1 MYARHIPAWLKGLGV
16 AALLVGL
23 AGPSHADDQP
33 FTTIYTT
40 DIQSEGGRELEQ
52 TLVWKTNEAD
62 VRFND
67 LQERTEIEYGIK
79 DYLQGSL
86 YLNYDFEQSREHDPF
101 GPVETANAFG
111 TSGELILRLL
121 NPYFDPIGFAVYFE
135 PAWSAKE
142 HSIET
147 KVLLQK
153 NFFNDTL
160 RTVLNINFEDT
171 WSKVRH
177 GPYEKASALEIN
189 LGAMYNVTPDFSVG
203 LEMDNEHGFDG
214 EILGGSASE
223 ASNSFFL
230 GPTIQYIG
238 HPWAIV
244 AGFQT
249 QLPIATNPTGAP
261 GAVEHGMT
269 AGAEHFRATVRFTTD
284 F

>member
-1 MYARHIPAWLKGLGV
+1 VFLREVPAWLKGLGL
-16 AALLVGL
+16 AAVLIGL
-23 AGPSHADDQP
+23 AGQARADDQP

-40 DIQSEGGRELEQ
+40 DIQSQGGREFEQ
-52 TLVWKTNEAD
+52 HLRWKTIEAD
-62 VRFND
+62 TRFNE
-67 LQERTEIEYGIK
+67 LLERSEIEYGIT

-86 YLNYDFEQSREHDPF
+86 YLNYDFEQRREHDPF
-101 GPVETANAFG
+101 GPLETANAFG
-111 TSGELILRLL
+111 VSGEAILRLL
-121 NPYFDPIGFAVYFE
+121 NPYFDPIGFALYLE

-147 KVLLQK
+147 KLLFQK

-160 RTVLNINFEDT
+160 RTALNVNFEDT

-177 GPYEKASALEIN
+177 GPYEKASALEFD
-189 LGAMYNVTPDFSVG
+189 LGAAYNVTPDFSVG
-203 LEMDNEHGFDG
+203 LEFDNEHGFDG
-214 EILGGSASE
+214 EILDGSASE
-223 ASNSFFL
+223 ASNSFYF

-249 QLPIATNPTGAP
+249 QLPVATNPTGTP
-261 GAVEHGMT
+261 GAVVNGMT
-269 AGAEHFRATVRFTTD
+269 AAAEHFRATVRFTTD